1 MHQCAANAEV
11 EWHLSNVAGHLIHH
25 RIVNAA
31 RWCCVLWC
39 VWYWRLSRVGTM
51 DHFRVCVC
59 VVVCCLVYYGGA
71 GVSSQT
77 QSRSLRGSRAPSFSS
92 QGLSNRRQ
100 IAQAASDSGGGLW
113 SVWSP
118 AGPATRRITDATE
131 EATAEHAAWRLVY
144 QAPSTQTRLKRRQRP
159 QSRRSMKKMHARCS
173 VFLFLF
179 CLRLYSFLLFTQHEH
194 KRAKGR
200 SLVEAKWKLEGAT
213 GIQRIG
219 FGNPLWK
226 NNSKGFSIVFERGYP
241 VASKL
246 ARG

>member
-1 MHQCAANAEV
+1 MQHGGVACCGVCGIGDFRVLAQWTTFACA
-11 EWHLSNVAGHLIHH
+11 
-25 RIVNAA
+25 
-31 RWCCVLWC
+31 CVL
-39 VWYWRLSRVGTM
+39 L
-51 DHFRVCVC
+51 C
-59 VVVCCLVYYGGA
+59 VVLCIMGERACPAKRRVEVFGG
-71 GVSSQT
+71 
-77 QSRSLRGSRAPSFSS
+77 RGHPSFSS